1 MQWHEFLFS
10 NSPKYRNRRHLLC
23 WLLWWMY
30 ILFTIFITPAP
41 APPRNPSGL
50 ADFNHHQPGLIQLG
64 YLQYC
69 MLISIKSIILV
80 LSHLLFCYL
89 FIYIILPYFLSNKK
103 YSSLITTALV
113 ACILMLTTGYFLYA
127 IIYPF
132 VDGLFDLSVTKAN
145 KNIVWASI
153 DAGLLYAIKL
163 TLVAVAI
170 KLLKRWWLKQKEKE
184 LLEKEKINA
193 ELQLLKAQV
202 HPAFLFSTLENIT
215 SEARNGSSKAPEML
229 IKLSD
234 LLSYMLYECDLPKV
248 NLEKEISMIRDY
260 MALEKIMQGN
270 SLEMTVQINSNVQ
283 GLVISP
289 LLLLPFVD
297 KCLSY
302 CKRNSAGQAWINL
315 DITIENNHLS
325 MKLINGIPADLIT
338 GIENDDVSF
347 TNVKKRLQLLYPGC
361 YELKINADQEL
372 FMIHLNLILEEITT
386 QQPTTANPTKPV
398 LSYA

>member
-170 KLLKRWWLKQKEKE
+170 KLLKRQD
-184 LLEKEKINA
+184 
-193 ELQLLKAQV
+193 V
-202 HPAFLFSTLENIT
+202 HVTDIALDVGFYSSQHFATTFKKLTGYTPSDFRKKNIPE
-215 SEARNGSSKAPEML
+215 SE
-229 IKLSD
+229 
-234 LLSYMLYECDLPKV
+234 
-248 NLEKEISMIRDY
+248 
-260 MALEKIMQGN
+260 
-270 SLEMTVQINSNVQ
+270 
-283 GLVISP
+283 
-289 LLLLPFVD
+289 
-297 KCLSY
+297 
-302 CKRNSAGQAWINL
+302 
-315 DITIENNHLS
+315 
-325 MKLINGIPADLIT
+325 
-338 GIENDDVSF
+338 
-347 TNVKKRLQLLYPGC
+347 
-361 YELKINADQEL
+361 
-372 FMIHLNLILEEITT
+372 
-386 QQPTTANPTKPV
+386 
-398 LSYA
+398 